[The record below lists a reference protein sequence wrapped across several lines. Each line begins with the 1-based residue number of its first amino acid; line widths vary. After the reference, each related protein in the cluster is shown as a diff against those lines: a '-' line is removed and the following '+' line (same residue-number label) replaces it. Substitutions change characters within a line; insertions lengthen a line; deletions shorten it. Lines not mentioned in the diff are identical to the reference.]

1 MRDDNVA
8 RIVYGELCSKYGLG
22 RAEKWYGQTPEMS
35 IKITN
40 ITMLSYIIIQWD
52 RKPDILVVN
61 KEDKY
66 MHYGYN
72 ITCPRED
79 RQEDKEIGKLGSFK
93 MPIVQIL
100 WKAIPIVIDSL
111 RTQLKVA
118 ERRLQSMLTLDKK

>member
-1 MRDDNVA
+1 
-8 RIVYGELCSKYGLG
+8 
-22 RAEKWYGQTPEMS
+22 
-35 IKITN
+35 
-40 ITMLSYIIIQWD
+40 MLSYIIIQWD